1 MKKKKNFWNKK
12 CQKKILTNCINSI
25 IIIIVK
31 EQRKVKK
38 VEIMNLLIMFIVLS
52 IVNVILQTVKS
63 ICTVKCGKGVAALVN
78 AIAFGLYTVVIVYT
92 NADFPLWEKVLITSL
107 VNLVGVYIVK
117 LIEEKM
123 RKEQLWKIELTV
135 RESQVE
141 KIAEML
147 EASSIPYNFMETSRN
162 YVIFN
167 VYCASQNQSI
177 AVKEIAKQFRAKYF
191 ASETKIL

>member
-1 MKKKKNFWNKK
+1 
-12 CQKKILTNCINSI
+12 
-25 IIIIVK
+25 
-31 EQRKVKK
+31 
-38 VEIMNLLIMFIVLS
+38 MNLLIMFIVLS

-123 RKEQLWKIELTV
+123 RKDKLWLVKITIPNEKSEKVFQEL
-135 RESQVE
+135 E
-141 KIAEML
+141 KNNISYSKISL
-147 EASSIPYNFMETSRN
+147 DKYNVFDCYCNTQIETQI
-162 YVIFN
+162 VIN
-167 VYCASQNQSI
+167 ICKVNNG
-177 AVKEIAKQFRAKYF
+177 KMF
-191 ASETKIL
+191 ATENKLI

>member
-1 MKKKKNFWNKK
+1 
-12 CQKKILTNCINSI
+12 
-25 IIIIVK
+25 
-31 EQRKVKK
+31 
-38 VEIMNLLIMFIVLS
+38 MNLLIMFIVLS

-123 RKEQLWKIELTV
+123 RKDKLWLVKITIPNEKSEKVFQELEKNNISYSKISLDKYNVFDCYCNT
-135 RESQVE
+135 QVE
-141 KIAEML
+141 TQIVTNICKVNNGKM
-147 EASSIPYNFMETSRN
+147 
-162 YVIFN
+162 
-167 VYCASQNQSI
+167 
-177 AVKEIAKQFRAKYF
+177 F
-191 ASETKIL
+191 ASENKLI

>member
-1 MKKKKNFWNKK
+1 
-12 CQKKILTNCINSI
+12 
-25 IIIIVK
+25 
-31 EQRKVKK
+31 
-38 VEIMNLLIMFIVLS
+38 MNLLIMFIVLS

-92 NADFPLWEKVLITSL
+92 NADFPLWEKVLITSI

-123 RKEQLWKIELTV
+123 RKDQLWKIELTV
-135 RESQVE
+135 RESQVK

>member
-1 MKKKKNFWNKK
+1 
-12 CQKKILTNCINSI
+12 
-25 IIIIVK
+25 
-31 EQRKVKK
+31 
-38 VEIMNLLIMFIVLS
+38 MNLLITFIVLS

-123 RKEQLWKIELTV
+123 RKDKLWLVKITIPNEKSEKVFQELEKNNISYSKISLDKYNVFDCYCNT
-135 RESQVE
+135 QVE
-141 KIAEML
+141 TQIVTNICKANNGKM
-147 EASSIPYNFMETSRN
+147 
-162 YVIFN
+162 
-167 VYCASQNQSI
+167 
-177 AVKEIAKQFRAKYF
+177 F
-191 ASETKIL
+191 ASENKLI

>member
-1 MKKKKNFWNKK
+1 
-12 CQKKILTNCINSI
+12 
-25 IIIIVK
+25 
-31 EQRKVKK
+31 
-38 VEIMNLLIMFIVLS
+38 MNLLIMFIVLS

-123 RKEQLWKIELTV
+123 RKDKLWLVKITIPNEKSEKVFQELEKNNISYSKISLDKYNVFDCYCNT
-135 RESQVE
+135 QVE
-141 KIAEML
+141 TQI
-147 EASSIPYNFMETSRN
+147 
-162 YVIFN
+162 VIN
-167 VYCASQNQSI
+167 ICKANNG
-177 AVKEIAKQFRAKYF
+177 KMF
-191 ASETKIL
+191 ASENKLI

>member
-1 MKKKKNFWNKK
+1 
-12 CQKKILTNCINSI
+12 
-25 IIIIVK
+25 
-31 EQRKVKK
+31 
-38 VEIMNLLIMFIVLS
+38 MNLLIVFIVLS

-123 RKEQLWKIELTV
+123 RKDKLWLVKITIPNEKSEKVFQELEKNNISYSKISLDKYNVFDCYCNT
-135 RESQVE
+135 QVE
-141 KIAEML
+141 TQIVTNICKANNGKM
-147 EASSIPYNFMETSRN
+147 
-162 YVIFN
+162 
-167 VYCASQNQSI
+167 
-177 AVKEIAKQFRAKYF
+177 F
-191 ASETKIL
+191 ASENKLI

>member
-1 MKKKKNFWNKK
+1 
-12 CQKKILTNCINSI
+12 
-25 IIIIVK
+25 
-31 EQRKVKK
+31 
-38 VEIMNLLIMFIVLS
+38 MNLLIMFIVLS

-123 RKEQLWKIELTV
+123 RKDKLWLVKITIPNEKSEKVFQELEKNNISYSKISLDKYNVFDCYCNT
-135 RESQVE
+135 QVE
-141 KIAEML
+141 TQIVTNICKANNGKM
-147 EASSIPYNFMETSRN
+147 
-162 YVIFN
+162 
-167 VYCASQNQSI
+167 
-177 AVKEIAKQFRAKYF
+177 F
-191 ASETKIL
+191 ASENKLI

>member
-1 MKKKKNFWNKK
+1 
-12 CQKKILTNCINSI
+12 
-25 IIIIVK
+25 
-31 EQRKVKK
+31 
-38 VEIMNLLIMFIVLS
+38 MNLLIMFIVLS

-123 RKEQLWKIELTV
+123 RKDKLWLVKITIPNEESEKVFQELEKNNISYSKISLDKYNVFDCYCNT
-135 RESQVE
+135 QVE
-141 KIAEML
+141 TQIVTNICKANNGKM
-147 EASSIPYNFMETSRN
+147 
-162 YVIFN
+162 
-167 VYCASQNQSI
+167 
-177 AVKEIAKQFRAKYF
+177 F
-191 ASETKIL
+191 ASENKLI